1 MRGLNGSAFF
11 VQALVHHLRSA
22 ILHIA
27 ANERLE
33 AERHIRI
40 ALLFVDEAGSESPLR
55 IVRGH
60 ISAAGYAVTRS
71 DSNLQLASE
80 ALDRALHQINEH
92 FDRAT

>member
-1 MRGLNGSAFF
+1 M
-11 VQALVHHLRSA
+11 QELVSHLRSA
-22 ILHIA
+22 IVHIA

-40 ALLFVDEAGSESPLR
+40 ALRFVDEAGSESPLR

-60 ISAAGYAVTRS
+60 ISAAGYAVARS

-80 ALDRALHQINEH
+80 SLDRALHQINEH
-92 FDRAT
+92 FGGAA

>member
-1 MRGLNGSAFF
+1 M
-11 VQALVHHLRSA
+11 
-22 ILHIA
+22 LHIA

-40 ALLFVDEAGSESPLR
+40 ALRSIDEAGSESPLR

-60 ISAAGYAVTRS
+60 ISAAGYAVARS

-80 ALDRALHQINEH
+80 ALDKALHQIDEH
-92 FDRAT
+92 NGGAM

>member
-1 MRGLNGSAFF
+1 L
-11 VQALVHHLRSA
+11 QALVHHLRSA

-33 AERHIRI
+33 AVLHIRI
-40 ALLFVDEAGSESPLR
+40 ALRFVDEAGSESPLR

-60 ISAAGYAVTRS
+60 ISAAGDAVTRS

-80 ALDRALHQINEH
+80 ARDRALHQIDEYS
-92 FDRAT
+92 DGAT